1 MSRICIASHRIASHS
16 CAGYHADAR
25 THKDI
30 KHSTPSAQH
39 RLIYTFGW
47 KAVITSRR
55 IIINKSYLITCRLQ
69 MRSNTLAKWSEN
81 RRNGVTTTATTS
93 TTTQIHRHRHCQ
105 QQIHIVNRMKY
116 SKGLKIWLVL
126 FLFYYFAR
134 VFVIRLWVVVFD
146 FTLLRCVFFLILFVG
161 CCFFV
166 SLGFWISRLF
176 ARHMISTWS
185 VNC

>member
-1 MSRICIASHRIASHS
+1 MSRICIASHS
-16 CAGYHADAR
+16 CVGYHADAHTH

-30 KHSTPSAQH
+30 QQQYTQCTQH
-39 RLIYTFGW
+39 KLIYTFGW
-47 KAVITSRR
+47 EAVITSRR

-81 RRNGVTTTATTS
+81 QRDGVTTTATTT

-105 QQIHIVNRMKY
+105 QQNHIANRMKY

-126 FLFYYFAR
+126 LCFFFIIISPGY
-134 VFVIRLWVVVFD
+134 LWFGYGSLYLI
-146 FTLLRCVFFLILFVG
+146 LLCYSCCCWFFFLLFVS

-166 SLGFWISRLF
+166 
-176 ARHMISTWS
+176 
-185 VNC
+185 